1 MEKRISY
8 DQFQSVKRVAQACNP
23 LMVKRDKLKEKI
35 EALTKE
41 YCDYDTQIASLEA
54 GIKSVIGFR
63 VEELVKK
70 VIEPGVD
77 INGQP
82 KKTTKYLPTDI
93 VSYDAAK
100 KQYVISLPEEEIN
113 ILNPETNFLKGA
125 KADASTEAASDAA
138 SEATSSDSVLSKVS
152 ASSEETA
159 SSESASSEESAPA
172 TEAYPIDDSCSH
184 LFDNE

>member
-70 VIEPGVD
+70 VIEPGIDV
-77 INGQP
+77 NGQP

-100 KQYVISLPEEEIN
+100 KQYVISLPEETYVPD
-113 ILNPETNFLKGA
+113 PEALALEGA
-125 KADASTEAASDAA
+125 KAYAPTEAASDAT
-138 SEATSSDSVLSKVS
+138 SEATTSDSVPFEVL
-152 ASSEETA
+152 
-159 SSESASSEESAPA
+159 ASSEESAPSEGNGYVD
-172 TEAYPIDDSCSH
+172 TCPMDEKSSH
-184 LFDNE
+184 LFFNE